1 MCGTSKAKERER
13 VNRGGVLEARHAAAG
28 DGAPAAQGKSKN
40 AGLPFSRAPG
50 REGGACL
57 ACLKLTGLCALRV
70 YWC

>member
-50 REGGACL
+50 REAACL
-57 ACLKLTGLCALRV
+57 AYLKLTSLCALRM
-70 YWC
+70 YRG